1 MKRLVL
7 LFALFAVILLPKD
20 RTGAGNLV
28 VKGYVTMEDGSAPP
42 QKVGIERACANAR
55 SNIETLTDREGRYQ
69 LRRSVV
75 AGSIEAPS
83 SGSTT
88 TAVIDGATTCEL
100 RAFLA
105 GYQSTKI
112 NIDEWVKSGATSLP
126 TLVLGKSGLEER
138 LREERGLAVPRE
150 ALKAWTEASKLVEA
164 RRWPEAERQLLAL
177 TRAHPRFAQAWYLL
191 GTIQEDQKKPVE
203 ARKSYL
209 RTIQAD
215 PKWLQPY
222 SVVARLDIEQKDWDA
237 AVQSTGQWIEADTRR
252 AHPEAYVDNALARM
266 RVRDLDGAER
276 SAREA
281 IRLDRQ
287 GLASRAEYVLAA
299 ILLEKRDRAGAVEH
313 LERYLKLDPSAAGA
327 GAVRALIAKLN
338 TPNQE
343 PVRQLDLAESG
354 LPSPIQ
360 AWVPGGMQALA
371 KVAGIDEKFS
381 FDNFFTA
388 YCKALARGSV
398 TGPEDQVARY
408 QARVLAFFDVAVKL
422 GPAVGGQDK
431 PVGVALSLGDAER
444 LAKTESA
451 LALLGWKL
459 VNVAGAAKVEPG
471 DKEADCP
478 RQAVPPVFGIDEIA
492 MQEALEA
499 GKSYQFEIR
508 GDTARLFGG
517 QAWQKILRPDMTFG
531 GGIAEAFAKDFRL
544 ARTYAGL
551 SEMDRASAEALVASV
566 GLRALVVEHS
576 KLMAGSANL
585 PRVRDGAVEVPGGE
599 PAEALWKSLAGA
611 SPRDGR
617 RFLRALFAKDGG
629 RLAEFYAAVAQSDD
643 AHRKFYAKA
652 SATPRLYALFR
663 DRNWPASYLS
673 DLPVDARANLR
684 LPGGAQAWQT
694 QAGAEE
700 SLLAAPGR
708 VEAILALAGLEKERA
723 TPLDEESS
731 RILASHLDEWESLL
745 AYFERLP
752 GLGSGE
758 FRALEAFAA
767 AMPGYPAA
775 TRNQVLG
782 MWHALVELTALG
794 VKAGSLDAK
803 ASAQAFRQACGIHQG
818 DKFAANA
825 LAALRSIA
833 GQSGS
838 LDDAVPSRLLRLD
851 GERRAAFETVRA
863 LQKVPALDER
873 TKASGENVLYALSG
887 QVYAAYLS
895 PDGLL
900 ASEDPQL
907 VCKHNFLELQM
918 QARYL
923 PPFPATELRLST
935 VGVASYFLGG
945 FGKFGEL
952 TKTLVP
958 GGTYKIEEARQA
970 AAEGAAGSGAA
981 NQPGEPPTE
990 ATFRADARLVEVYAT
1005 VTNTQGRYVDDLSRD
1020 LFQVL
1025 EEGRARPLAAFEPNT
1040 SSLTCALLL
1049 DTTGSMQAALPAL
1062 KNAALKLIAELRG
1075 MDAVAV
1081 YTFRETLI
1089 EMQPFTTDKQAAKRA
1104 VLRAHPDGTTAL
1116 YDSLARV
1123 SREISHRSGKKVIV
1137 VFTDGA
1143 DNASTLASDTV
1154 IKRAKT
1160 IGAPVYTIAQGQAL
1174 RFPHVLKQLENVA
1187 TATGG
1192 LSFAIHN
1199 PDEIRAVFE
1208 GIAGDLKHGYL
1219 LAFRPSEAKAGQW
1232 RKIEVR
1238 LTDAKTHKVRAREG
1252 YYSR

>member
-1 MKRLVL
+1 MEMLMKRFVL
-7 LFALFAVILLPKD
+7 LLALFAVILLPKD
-20 RTGAGNLV
+20 RTGGTLV
-28 VKGYVTMEDGSAPP
+28 VKGLVTMEDGSAPP
-42 QKVGIERACANAR
+42 QRVAIERACGNSR
-55 SNIETLTDREGRYQ
+55 SSIETLTDREGRYQ
-69 LRRSVV
+69 LRRQVV

-100 RAFLA
+100 RAVLA

-112 NIDEWVKSGATSLP
+112 NIDEWVKSGASSLP
-126 TLVLGKSGLEER
+126 TLILGKSGMEER

-150 ALKAWTEASKLVEA
+150 ALKAWTEASKFVEA
-164 RRWPEAERQLLAL
+164 RRWPEAERQLQTL

-191 GTIQEDQKKPVE
+191 GTIQEDQKKPAE
-203 ARKSYL
+203 ARQSYL
-209 RTIQAD
+209 RGIQAD

-222 SVVARLDIEQKDWDA
+222 SAVARLDIEQKDWGA
-237 AVQSTGQWIEADTRR
+237 AVKSTGRWIEADTRR

-266 RVRDLDGAER
+266 RAHDLDGAES
-276 SAREA
+276 SALEA
-281 IRLDRQ
+281 IRLDRK

-299 ILLEKRDRAGAVEH
+299 ILLEKRDRAGAIQH
-313 LERYLKLDPSAAGA
+313 LERYLKLDPSAANA
-327 GAVRALIAKLN
+327 GAARALIAKLK
-338 TPNQE
+338 TPDQG
-343 PVRQLDLAESG
+343 PVRQLDLAESN

-360 AWVPGGMQALA
+360 AWVHGGMRALA
-371 KVAGIDEKFS
+371 TVAGIEEKFS
-381 FDNFFTA
+381 FENFFTA
-388 YCKALARGSV
+388 YCRALARGSV

-422 GPAVGGQDK
+422 GPAAGVQDK
-431 PVGVALSLGDAER
+431 PVAVALALGDAER
-444 LAKTESA
+444 LAETKNA

-459 VNVAGAAKVEPG
+459 VDVAGTKKVEPG
-471 DKEADCP
+471 DQEADCP

-499 GKSYQFEIR
+499 GKSYRFEIR

-517 QAWQKILRPDMTFG
+517 QIWQKILRSDLSFS

-544 ARTYAGL
+544 ARTYLGL
-551 SEMDRASAEALVASV
+551 SEMDSASAEALVAAV

-576 KLMAGSANL
+576 KLLAGSARL
-585 PRVRDGAVEVPGGE
+585 WRVRDGAVEVPGGE
-599 PAEALWKSLAGA
+599 PAEAMWKSLAGA

-629 RLAEFYAAVAQSDD
+629 RLARFYAAVAQSDE

-652 SATPRLYALFR
+652 PATPRLYALFR
-663 DRNWPASYLS
+663 DRDWPASYLS
-673 DLPVDARANLR
+673 DLPI
-684 LPGGAQAWQT
+684 GAQ
-694 QAGAEE
+694 E
-700 SLLAAPGR
+700 SVLAAPGR
-708 VEAILALAGLEKERA
+708 VEAILALARLQRVRA
-723 TPLDEESS
+723 SPLDEESS
-731 RILASHLDEWESLL
+731 QILSRHLDEWESLL

-752 GLGSGE
+752 GLGGAE
-758 FRALEAFAA
+758 FRALESFAA
-767 AMPGYPAA
+767 ALPGYPAA
-775 TRNQVLG
+775 KRNQVLG

-794 VKAGSLDAK
+794 VKAGSLDARS
-803 ASAQAFRQACGIHQG
+803 SAQAFRQACGIHQG

-825 LAALRSIA
+825 LAALRSIT
-833 GQSGS
+833 GPSGS

-863 LQKVPALDER
+863 LQKVPSLDER
-873 TKASGENVLYALSG
+873 AKASDENALYALSG

-907 VCKHNFLELQM
+907 VRKHNFIELQM

-935 VGVASYFLGG
+935 VGKASYYLGG

-952 TKTLVP
+952 TKTLAP
-958 GGTYKIEEARQA
+958 GGAYKIEEARPA
-970 AAEGAAGSGAA
+970 VAEGGVSSGTV
-981 NQPGEPPTE
+981 NQPGEPPIE

-1005 VTNTQGRYVDDLSRD
+1005 VTNTQGHYVDELSRD
-1020 LFQVL
+1020 RFQVM
-1025 EEGRARPLAAFEPNT
+1025 EEGRARPLTAFEPNT
-1040 SSLTCALLL
+1040 SNLTCALLL

-1075 MDAVAV
+1075 MDTVAV

-1123 SREISHRSGKKVIV
+1123 SRVISHRSGKKVIV

-1154 IKRAKT
+1154 VKRAKT

-1199 PDEIRAVFE
+1199 PDEIRGVFE

-1219 LAFRPSEAKAGQW
+1219 LAFRPSEAKAGEW

-1252 YYSR
+1252 FYGR